1 MASLTAVFKKGD
13 ATSLNNYRAIGALF
27 GKLYSVLLDTRMS
40 TVAEKEGWR
49 AEGQAGF
56 RPEKS
61 TVDHVFVLRHLI
73 EASQLLKAT
82 VRVNHCSV
90 ALWILERHMIW

>member
-1 MASLTAVFKKGD
+1 MVHGTAVFKKGD
-13 ATSLNNYRAIGALF
+13 ATSLDNYRAIAIGAVF

-40 TVAEKEGWR
+40 NVAEKEGWR

-61 TVDHVFVLRHLI
+61 TVDHVFVLRHLR
-73 EASQLLKAT
+73 AT
-82 VRVNHCSV
+82 VRVNPCSV
-90 ALWILERHMIW
+90 ALWIFERHMTW